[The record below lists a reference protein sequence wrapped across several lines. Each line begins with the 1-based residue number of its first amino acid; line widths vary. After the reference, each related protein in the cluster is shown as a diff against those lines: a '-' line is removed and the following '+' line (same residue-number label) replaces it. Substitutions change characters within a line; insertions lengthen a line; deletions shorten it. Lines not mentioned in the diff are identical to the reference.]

1 MGIGSFVYNL
11 VLLLH
16 ILCAIVG
23 FGAVMLNGVYA
34 SRARALP
41 PEQALAV
48 NEVNTFVSLRIA
60 EWFIYLVPIW
70 GFGLVGLSDGVIEFS
85 ETWVW
90 LSILLYAV
98 ALAASL
104 FAMQPRVRRML
115 VLQREMVAAGP
126 PAGGPPPQAAQ
137 LEPLGK
143 QVGAISGI
151 LHLSMV
157 VVLALMIWK
166 PGAA

>member
-1 MGIGSFVYNL
+1 M
-11 VLLLH
+11 LLLH
-16 ILCAIVG
+16 ILCAIIG
-23 FGAVMLNGVYA
+23 FGGVMLNGVYA

-48 NEVNTFVSLRIA
+48 SEVNTFVSLRVA
-60 EWFIYLVPIW
+60 EIFIYLVPIW
-70 GFGLVGLSDGVIEFS
+70 GFGLIGLSDGVIEFS
-85 ETWVW
+85 ELWVW

-98 ALAASL
+98 AITVSI

-126 PAGGPPPQAAQ
+126 PAGGPPPQAPQ
-137 LEPLGK
+137 LEAMGK
-143 QVGAISGI
+143 QVGALSGI

-157 VVLALMIWK
+157 VILVLMIWK
-166 PGAA
+166 PGA